1 MFRLAKIFLW
11 TLVFVALLLAID
23 QFFLRVPAT
32 VPAHVAVRQFY
43 IDLRGRMG
51 LLLGGERRAT
61 VESVIE
67 QIDGR
72 PAAREARPAPLVPAE
87 PSPRYLYVDAEGQLQ
102 FADSLEEVPSRF
114 RREARPLDQ

>member
-11 TLVFVALLLAID
+11 TLVFVALLLAMD

-61 VESVIE
+61 VESVIK
-67 QIDGR
+67 QSDGR
-72 PAAREARPAPLVPAE
+72 PAAREARPAPPVPAE

-102 FADSLEEVPSRF
+102 FADTLKDVPSRY
-114 RREARPLDQ
+114 RSEARPLDQ